1 MTPTTPESPGAPG
14 ANRSEEQSAAKATP
28 TPKVGQTLEKLFELY
43 PHLFGA
49 QFLPLKLGIFHELL
63 TRHPEHFDRVGLKAA
78 LGVHTRS
85 TRYLQSIAA
94 QRQRYD
100 LDGAAVESVA
110 PEHVYQALV
119 ELFHRRQARSS
130 EDLRPKMRAQLTKA
144 FETSG
149 LTRQEYLGRVVGKDA
164 AINTLLEEA
173 LAEHAQLLARQEALR
188 GAFVSSG
195 KAIAEFAQMYGL
207 DAGEVRV
214 ALVPHRNPE
223 RPGPSEG

>member
-1 MTPTTPESPGAPG
+1 M
-14 ANRSEEQSAAKATP
+14 
-28 TPKVGQTLEKLFELY
+28 LEKLFELY

-63 TRHPEHFDRVGLKAA
+63 TRHPEHFDRIGLKAA

-100 LDGAAVESVA
+100 LDRAAVESVA

-119 ELFHRRQARSS
+119 ELFRRRQVRSS
-130 EDLRPKMRAQLTKA
+130 EDLRPKLRAQLMKA

-173 LAEHAQLLARQEALR
+173 LAEHAQLLAKQEALR
-188 GAFVSSG
+188 GAFESSG
-195 KAIAEFAQMYGL
+195 KTIAEFAQMYGV
-207 DAGEVRV
+207 DPANVRV
-214 ALVPHRNPE
+214 AVELQR
-223 RPGPSEG
+223 RPGNT